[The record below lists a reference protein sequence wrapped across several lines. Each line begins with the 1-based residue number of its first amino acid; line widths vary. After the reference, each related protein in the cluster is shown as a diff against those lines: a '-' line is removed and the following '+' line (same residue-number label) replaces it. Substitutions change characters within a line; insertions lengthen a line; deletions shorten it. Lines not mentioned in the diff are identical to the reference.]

1 MKIAIDIGHAAA
13 TGARG
18 NGLEE
23 HEECSV
29 IARHLLQAL
38 TARGHVS
45 RIIDFPT
52 GTNREDLNATIREI
66 NAGDFDLS
74 VSLHCDCSDDPAP
87 HGAHACFVSSAG
99 AQCAAEIAILLSELL
114 PGRACKTVYR
124 GNLAVLTRTNCPA
137 VLVEC
142 GFISNAH
149 DAKII
154 HEQPAEIAE
163 RIAEGINIWSK
174 RRS

>member
-1 MKIAIDIGHAAA
+1 MKIAIDIGHADGS
-13 TGARG
+13 GARG

-23 HEECSV
+23 HAECTF
-29 IARHLLQAL
+29 IGRQLLQAL
-38 TARGHVS
+38 TARGHNC
-45 RIIDFPT
+45 RIIDYP
-52 GTNREDLNATIREI
+52 GKTNREDLNQTIREI
-66 NAGDFDLS
+66 NGGDFDLS

-174 RRS
+174 RRA